1 MRHFRVFNI
10 VWDKE
15 VDGVEVDVGLPE
27 EVSYDIPHGVDAE
40 EEICDRLSDDNGYC
54 VHSFEYEMTSE
65 TKGYVLHYRQ
75 TLDGVESKTALYWR
89 CDANDYDHAVEQ
101 LKDEVERIQGEKVM
115 FVELIGT
122 KI

>member
-15 VDGVEVDVGLPE
+15 VDGEEVDVGLPE
-27 EVSYDIPHGVDAE
+27 ELSYDIPHGVDAE

-54 VHSFEYEMTSE
+54 VKSFEYEMISE

-89 CDANDYDHAVEQ
+89 CDADDYDHAVEQ
-101 LKDEVERIQGEKVM
+101 LKDEVERIQGEKVV